1 LFNSSMIVF
10 ELSKF
15 IAKIFVVYA
24 MNFIT

>member
-1 LFNSSMIVF
+1 LFNSSIIVF

-15 IAKIFVVYA
+15 IAKIFVMYA